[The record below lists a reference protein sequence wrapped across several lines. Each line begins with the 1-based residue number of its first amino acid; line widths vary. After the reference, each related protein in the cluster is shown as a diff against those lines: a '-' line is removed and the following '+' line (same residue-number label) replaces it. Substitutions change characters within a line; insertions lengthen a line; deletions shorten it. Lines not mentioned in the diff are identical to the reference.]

1 MALLISE
8 SQDTY
13 DQSAILRYGCT
24 IRLYATSSYLS
35 GSNIAAK
42 VSTADSKGSLLG
54 IGYYEKKGRH
64 GILSCVPPLGD
75 ELDHLF
81 VEDEFTVLDPLNVR
95 EIGDVVEYGHMVVL
109 VNRRGWV
116 WNNKTGG
123 ITGYIGPRPRQSSG
137 EMYVAFYKEGKIV
150 KNNVN
155 ASLRVNRCSYA
166 KDSRR
171 NSLSSLSEATGLAT
185 STATSS
191 ETQPASNQST
201 QVKQSPVFYGDHQVS
216 IAVLE
221 SRRHTALYNKKL
233 SNYKK
238 NTSQIAGGYICSDG
252 KGTELKFT
260 ILPPHRPKIEQI
272 RMQKRIIS
280 QYEYSQKIV
289 LPSYEQFLKRAV
301 ALGVDIDSNENRIV
315 LCLANQWEAIISRD
329 RLQEY
334 LLTHIESN
342 QANQVNSRINWDQA
356 TIIHHSLSKGPGQL
370 VLKIVGE
377 PSPQLLSLV
386 EKDSPQNKLRSP
398 RRQTQLDPSTSKSSL
413 FNEDD
418 IIKGNHKFKEGI
430 GRSVFYM
437 SVKVIRL
444 IPIQVFVPLY
454 CILSYVLLGSL
465 STMGESSRLDTFLR
479 REIFVFILVILPAF
493 YAAVHL
499 DHPWSSLFEMP
510 AQVTSRLGHPS
521 LEEEEP
527 QANSTLKLVVV
538 DYRFQPERLISET
551 AREKLALRSTSN
563 TASSDKPRK
572 ANKSERPCEDQSLES
587 TNQDE
592 SDVLGSA
599 TSHPSVEHTGVSA
612 LSTPQRYVIAAKG
625 DPARALERY
634 QQTLAWRKEEE
645 LDSILLRPWPYLEI
659 IKQNYP
665 HFYHKRGKEGE
676 PVYYE
681 KPGQINLKAL
691 KSAGIQL
698 DDLLHNYLLVT
709 EFLWQV
715 VEKDDMKKCIS
726 VVDVQGI
733 GFSDFAGETIE
744 YVRKA
749 ASITEKHYPE
759 RCAYIFIINVPS
771 WFSMI
776 WNVVKGM
783 VDEVT
788 QTKVTI
794 VRGKKQILEALQ
806 SRIPL
811 ENIPVEYGGLSE
823 DVISTEEQHLFE
835 LINSRNMESNDLA
848 RKNIGKVIECT

>member
-1 MALLISE
+1 MTLLTSE
-8 SQDTY
+8 SQDSI
-13 DQSAILRYGCT
+13 DQSTILRYGCT

-42 VSTADSKGSLLG
+42 VSTVDSKGSLLG

-75 ELDHLF
+75 DLENLF

-95 EIGDVVEYGHMVVL
+95 ETGDVVEYGHMVVL

-150 KNNVN
+150 KNSVN
-155 ASLRVNRCSYA
+155 ASLRVNRSSYS
-166 KDSRR
+166 KESRR
-171 NSLSSLSEATGLAT
+171 NSLSNSAEAADLGSVTTTSENQALSK
-185 STATSS
+185 
-191 ETQPASNQST
+191 QST
-201 QVKQSPVFYGDHQVS
+201 PVAQSPVFYGDHQVS

-221 SRRHTALYNKKL
+221 SRRHSALYNKKL

-260 ILPPHRPKIEQI
+260 ILPPNRPKIEQI

-315 LCLANQWEAIISRD
+315 FCLANQWEAAISKD
-329 RLQEY
+329 RLKDY
-334 LLTHIESN
+334 LLLHIELN
-342 QANQVNSRINWDQA
+342 RANQVNSTIDWTHA

-370 VLKIVGE
+370 VLKFVGE
-377 PSPQLLSLV
+377 LPPHLISLL
-386 EKDSPQNKLRSP
+386 EKDILHSKVRSP
-398 RRQTQLDPSTSKSSL
+398 RGQSQINPSNTKTSV
-413 FNEDD
+413 FNEDVAQKKHYE
-418 IIKGNHKFKEGI
+418 IKATTGA
-430 GRSVFYM
+430 SVFYLTVEVM
-437 SVKVIRL
+437 RL
-444 IPIQVFVPLY
+444 IPVQIFAPLY
-454 CILSYVLLGSL
+454 CVLLYVLMGSL
-465 STMGESSRLDTFLR
+465 SSMGESSKLDTLLR
-479 REIFVFILVILPAF
+479 REIFVFTLVLLPAF

-499 DHPWSSLFEMP
+499 DHPWSSLFELP
-510 AQVTSRLGHPS
+510 TGVPSRLGKPS
-521 LEEEEP
+521 PEKEEQEP
-527 QANSTLKLVVV
+527 QSNSSLKLIVV
-538 DYRFQPERLISET
+538 DYQFQPERLISQT
-551 AREKLALRSTSN
+551 SREKLTLPPTSN
-563 TASSDKPRK
+563 MAYSDKPK
-572 ANKSERPCEDQSLES
+572 KLIKSEGSCEEPVSERMDDS
-587 TNQDE
+587 T
-592 SDVLGSA
+592 SLGSE
-599 TSHPSVEHTGVSA
+599 TYHPSDKDATASA

-625 DPARALERY
+625 DPVRALERY
-634 QQTLAWRKEEE
+634 QQTLAWRKDEE
-645 LDSILLRPWPYLEI
+645 LDTILQRPWLYLET

-665 HFYHKRGKEGE
+665 HFYHKRGKQGE

-788 QTKVTI
+788 QTKVSI

-806 SRIPL
+806 SRILL

-823 DVISTEEQHLFE
+823 DVISTEEQQLFD
-835 LINSRNMESNDLA
+835 LMKSRNMKTIAQPEFM
-848 RKNIGKVIECT
+848 